1 MTHIVYCRC
10 NHAVTL
16 LGFSGDERFMDAF
29 IEGLMRGLCPA
40 CVAFQVALASAD
52 VAGKPVSRDAAMRI
66 LHDFERRFVQAA
78 AREAHAK
85 TANGGKP

>member
-1 MTHIVYCRC
+1 M
-10 NHAVTL
+10 
-16 LGFSGDERFMDAF
+16 FSHDERFMDVF

-52 VAGKPVSRDAAMRI
+52 IAGKPVSRDAAMRI
-66 LHDFERRFVQAA
+66 LQDFEERFLQAA
-78 AREAHAK
+78 AAEAHAK